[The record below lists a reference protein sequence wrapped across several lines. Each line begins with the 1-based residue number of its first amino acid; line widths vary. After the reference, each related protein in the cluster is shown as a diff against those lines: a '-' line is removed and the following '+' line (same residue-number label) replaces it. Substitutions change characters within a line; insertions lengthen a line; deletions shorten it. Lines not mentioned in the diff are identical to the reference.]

1 MGNGAL
7 PHGPSYRAHPRL
19 YLSGGGQGVEFTSAF
34 GRAAEVHGW
43 RASTAFD
50 ANDPKP
56 TKTGS
61 KSRSTASR
69 DLILPISYSGT
80 DPRQQRMQFDRLKRR
95 EFISLLGGATAA
107 WPLAARAQ
115 QMAMPVIG
123 FLSTYSPSDAFA
135 QYFLAAFR
143 QGLEQAGYVE
153 GQNVAIE
160 YRWAGN
166 EYERLTALAAELVRR
181 RVNVIATGSAS
192 LAVLAAKSA
201 TTTIPIVFLMGGDPV
216 KLGLVASLNRPGGN
230 LTGITTLNT
239 EITPKRI
246 EVLRELV
253 PTTSTMAVLVNP
265 TNNPANVEV
274 ESRQAQAAANIL
286 GLQTIHILQAST
298 GPDLDAVFS
307 TLTQQQA
314 SGLVITADTLF
325 SGRSAELAAL
335 ASRYAVP
342 TISPYREFVTA
353 GGLMSY
359 GGSVNELYRLVG
371 VYTGR
376 VLDGEKP
383 ADLPVQQVTKV
394 ELVINLKTARALG
407 LKVPI
412 SLLGRADELIE

>member
-1 MGNGAL
+1 
-7 PHGPSYRAHPRL
+7 
-19 YLSGGGQGVEFTSAF
+19 
-34 GRAAEVHGW
+34 
-43 RASTAFD
+43 
-50 ANDPKP
+50 
-56 TKTGS
+56 
-61 KSRSTASR
+61 
-69 DLILPISYSGT
+69 
-80 DPRQQRMQFDRLKRR
+80 
-95 EFISLLGGATAA
+95 
-107 WPLAARAQ
+107 
-115 QMAMPVIG
+115 
-123 FLSTYSPSDAFA
+123 
-135 QYFLAAFR
+135 
-143 QGLEQAGYVE
+143 
-153 GQNVAIE
+153 
-160 YRWAGN
+160 
-166 EYERLTALAAELVRR
+166 
-181 RVNVIATGSAS
+181 
-192 LAVLAAKSA
+192 
-201 TTTIPIVFLMGGDPV
+201 
-216 KLGLVASLNRPGGN
+216 
-230 LTGITTLNT
+230 
-239 EITPKRI
+239 
-246 EVLRELV
+246 
-253 PTTSTMAVLVNP
+253 MAVLVNP

>member
-1 MGNGAL
+1 M
-7 PHGPSYRAHPRL
+7 
-19 YLSGGGQGVEFTSAF
+19 
-34 GRAAEVHGW
+34 
-43 RASTAFD
+43 
-50 ANDPKP
+50 
-56 TKTGS
+56 
-61 KSRSTASR
+61 
-69 DLILPISYSGT
+69 
-80 DPRQQRMQFDRLKRR
+80 KRR
-95 EFISLLGGATAA
+95 EFISLLGGAAA

-115 QMAMPVIG
+115 QPMPVIG
-123 FLSTYSPSDAFA
+123 FLSSYSSSDAFA
-135 QYFLAAFR
+135 QYLLAAFH
-143 QGLEQAGYVE
+143 QGLQQPGSVV
-153 GQNVAIE
+153 GQNVAVE

-166 EYERLTALAAELVRR
+166 EYERLTALAAELVCR

-192 LAVLAAKSA
+192 LAVLAAKTV

-239 EITPKRI
+239 EITPKRV

-253 PTTSTMAVLVNP
+253 PTTTIMAVLVNP

-274 ESRQAQAAANIL
+274 ELRQAQAAANSL

-298 GPDLDAVFS
+298 EADLDGIFS
-307 TLTQQQA
+307 TLMQQRA
-314 SGLVITADTLF
+314 GGLVITADTLF
-325 SGRSAELAAL
+325 SGKSAELAAL
-335 ASRYAVP
+335 ASRHAMP

-359 GGSVNELYRLVG
+359 GGSVNELYRLIG

-394 ELVINLKTARALG
+394 DLVINLRTAKALG
-407 LKVPI
+407 LTVPPT
-412 SLLGRADELIE
+412 LLARADEVIE